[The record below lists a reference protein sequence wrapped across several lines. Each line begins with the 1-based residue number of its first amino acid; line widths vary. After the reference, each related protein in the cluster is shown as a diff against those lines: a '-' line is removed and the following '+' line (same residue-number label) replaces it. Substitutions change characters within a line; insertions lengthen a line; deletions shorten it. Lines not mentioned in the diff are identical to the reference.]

1 MANLN
6 ELLKE
11 MADEIPGLITI
22 SVVGMDGLGIAHH
35 STSNEIDIES
45 TNAQFA
51 MVMKLVQKSTDQL
64 NDVMEDGLLTVED
77 TYVMMR
83 FLGDS
88 SFFLGITADASNATL
103 GNVRLIT
110 RQYSDAIWEA
120 IPRRN

>member
-6 ELLKE
+6 DLLKE
-11 MADEIPGLITI
+11 MAGEIPGLLTV
-22 SVVGMDGLGIAHH
+22 SVVGMDGLGIANY

-64 NDVMEDGLLTVED
+64 NDIMEDGLLTVED
-77 TYVMMR
+77 TYVMMG

-120 IPRRN
+120 IPRKN